1 MRQSSWDEVPNVAIY
16 TDNEQKNKYLWLIWH
31 ANRSYKRTTLSDR
44 SLCVQISSDKLE
56 EKSFHQ
62 KKSRKKSS
70 FFVVQDGLS
79 YPVSFGSINCAKSC
93 RSQLQEQRL
102 VRLTDN
108 YCLFRCVG
116 KEILDLIANWIRE
129 YCSKFM
135 KSVNFG
141 FLPLHYF
148 YFTH

>member
-16 TDNEQKNKYLWLIWH
+16 TDNEQRNKYLLSIWH
-31 ANRSYKRTTLSDR
+31 ANQSYKRTTLSDH

-56 EKSFHQ
+56 ENSFHK

-93 RSQLQEQRL
+93 KVQWQRL

-108 YCLFRCVG
+108 YCLFWCVG
-116 KEILDLIANWIRE
+116 KEILELIANRIRE
-129 YCSKFM
+129 HCSTRFM
-135 KSVNFG
+135 NSVNFG
-141 FLPLHYF
+141 FLPLRYF
-148 YFTH
+148 NFRR